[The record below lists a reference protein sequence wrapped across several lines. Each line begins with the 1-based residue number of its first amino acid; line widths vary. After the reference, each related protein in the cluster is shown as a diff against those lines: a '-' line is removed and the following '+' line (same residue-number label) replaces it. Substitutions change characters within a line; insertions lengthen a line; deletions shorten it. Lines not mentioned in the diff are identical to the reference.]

1 MRLLERGFAC
11 HVCLPGSME
20 YPRIPSVG
28 RSRIRCEFSIAALQ
42 NTIFALSRQSRNPSW
57 AVSKVSIMDG
67 NRCYGDYALEGAP
80 RIARVFLPL
89 VDEGSDDCLAWSALE
104 GWSQAALSGS
114 VSSMEYL
121 DWGSGAGDFSVRW
134 RPSNGHA
141 DDETI
146 ARVADLLATVA
157 GSGRGWTFTPFPEMI
172 ESSLAWLTYDAGVRF
187 ADEAGT
193 WSADEAGVRLTDKAE
208 VLSADQADEELLEA
222 ADCLSI
228 PRVSTLIDLARF
240 ADLWRGRAL
249 PGVVQFGEEVRLAAP
264 PYGDSVIVSGPESIV
279 PVGQELGLDLRVVLA
294 NQAVPPMEW

>member
-1 MRLLERGFAC
+1 MGEK
-11 HVCLPGSME
+11 
-20 YPRIPSVG
+20 
-28 RSRIRCEFSIAALQ
+28 RCF
-42 NTIFALSRQSRNPSW
+42 
-57 AVSKVSIMDG
+57 
-67 NRCYGDYALEGAP
+67 GDYALGGAP

-89 VDEGSDDCLAWSALE
+89 VDEVSDDCIAWSALE
-104 GWSQAALSGS
+104 KWSQAALSGS

-146 ARVADLLATVA
+146 ARVADLLATVT
-157 GSGRGWTFTPFPEMI
+157 GSDRGWTFTPFPEMI
-172 ESSLAWLTYDAGVRF
+172 ESSLARLTYDAGVRF

>member
-1 MRLLERGFAC
+1 MDEK
-11 HVCLPGSME
+11 
-20 YPRIPSVG
+20 
-28 RSRIRCEFSIAALQ
+28 RCF
-42 NTIFALSRQSRNPSW
+42 
-57 AVSKVSIMDG
+57 
-67 NRCYGDYALEGAP
+67 GDYALEGAP

-89 VDEGSDDCLAWSALE
+89 VDEGSDDCLVWSALE

-157 GSGRGWTFTPFPEMI
+157 GSDRGWTFTPFPEMI
-172 ESSLAWLTYDAGVRF
+172 ESSLARLTYD
-187 ADEAGT
+187 
-193 WSADEAGVRLTDKAE
+193 AGVRLTDKAE

-249 PGVVQFGEEVRLAAP
+249 PGVVQFSEEVRLAAP

>member
-1 MRLLERGFAC
+1 
-11 HVCLPGSME
+11 
-20 YPRIPSVG
+20 
-28 RSRIRCEFSIAALQ
+28 
-42 NTIFALSRQSRNPSW
+42 
-57 AVSKVSIMDG
+57 
-67 NRCYGDYALEGAP
+67 
-80 RIARVFLPL
+80 
-89 VDEGSDDCLAWSALE
+89 
-104 GWSQAALSGS
+104 
-114 VSSMEYL
+114 
-121 DWGSGAGDFSVRW
+121 
-134 RPSNGHA
+134 
-141 DDETI
+141 
-146 ARVADLLATVA
+146 
-157 GSGRGWTFTPFPEMI
+157 MI
-172 ESSLAWLTYDAGVRF
+172 ESSLARLAYDADVRF

-249 PGVVQFGEEVRLAAP
+249 PGVVQFGEEVRLAAL